1 MKQELVR
8 AQPRAL
14 DVQPQRSPSLLALQR
29 VCEEGA
35 EVRCDGYDVGG
46 RLRRTRLSVK
56 IVTPPDYCAVGFECE
71 TVPKAACDSH
81 DVAQSARNIS
91 LSKAVVPPCDD
102 PSIAP

>member
-35 EVRCDGYDVGG
+35 EVRCDGNDVGG

-71 TVPKAACDSH
+71 TVPDRMANTITELLYKED
-81 DVAQSARNIS
+81 R
-91 LSKAVVPPCDD
+91 VPCEKV
-102 PSIAP
+102 SRVEFH